1 MDTRRED
8 ETWTA
13 VSSHFLPRT
22 EDWWAGGEEAA
33 TIWGCLSGG
42 NNMSPGVRGTFIGS
56 MDFRRVLIHINGGRT
71 KFDSFIETT
80 IA

>member
-13 VSSHFLPRT
+13 VSSRT
-22 EDWWAGGEEAA
+22 EGWWAGGEEEA

-71 KFDSFIETT
+71 KFDSFIENT